1 MTKAIEWLRGC
12 ATALITPFTA
22 QGAIDEEGL
31 MRLVERQIAGG
42 VQMLI
47 PCGITSESATITDE
61 EHQRMLKLVID
72 ETRGRAKIIAATGSN
87 ATVVSIERARAARD
101 LGADAV
107 LVVAPYYDQPAP
119 DGLFAHFSAVAEAVG
134 DLPVI
139 ISSVRGNPA
148 SGIDGPT
155 ALKLACRVENIV
167 GIKDVT
173 GDLKQIMK
181 VTRARP
187 KGFRLLAGDDLLAL
201 PLLLL
206 GADGAVSIVSNEVPD
221 LMVQMLT
228 LALTEEWSE
237 ARALHYRL
245 LPLMEA
251 SFIEPSPVPVMTA
264 LAIMGLIEEHF
275 RLPLVRMHEKHRG
288 YLRDVLVGLGL
299 LDGGARMVA

>member
-1 MTKAIEWLRGC
+1 MIKTIEWLRGC

-22 QGAIDEEGL
+22 QGTIDEEGL

-47 PCGITSESATITDE
+47 PCGITSESATITEE
-61 EHQRMLKLVID
+61 EHHRMLKLVVD

-87 ATVVSIERARAARD
+87 ATVVCIERACAARD

-107 LVVAPYYDQPAP
+107 LVVAPYYNQPAP
-119 DGLFAHFSAVAEAVG
+119 EGLFAHFNAVAKAVS

-139 ISSVRGNPA
+139 ISSVRGSTA
-148 SGIDGPT
+148 SSIDGST

-167 GIKDVT
+167 GFKDVS
-173 GDLKQIMK
+173 GDLKQFMEI
-181 VTRARP
+181 TRTRP
-187 KGFRLLAGDDLLAL
+187 EGVRLLAGDDLLAL

-206 GADGAVSIVSNEVPD
+206 GADGAVSIVSNQVPD
-221 LMVQMLT
+221 LMVQMLS
-228 LALTEEWSE
+228 LAVAEEWSE
-237 ARALHYRL
+237 ARALHYQL

-251 SFIEPSPVPVMTA
+251 NLIEHSPVPVMTA
-264 LAIMGLIEEHF
+264 LAMMGLVEEHF
-275 RLPLVRMHEKHRG
+275 RLPLVRMQEKHRG

-299 LDGGARMVA
+299 LNGSVRMAA

>member
-1 MTKAIEWLRGC
+1 MSKTIEWLRGC

-22 QGAIDEEGL
+22 QGTIDEEGL
-31 MRLVERQIAGG
+31 IRLVERQIAGG

-47 PCGITSESATITDE
+47 PCGITSESATITNE
-61 EHQRMLKLVID
+61 EHQHMLKLVID

-87 ATVVSIERARAARD
+87 VTVVSTERARAARD

-107 LVVAPYYDQPAP
+107 LVVAPYYNQPAP
-119 DGLFAHFSAVAEAVG
+119 DGLFAHFSSVADAVG

-139 ISSVRGNPA
+139 ISSVRGNSA

-167 GIKDVT
+167 GFKDVS
-173 GDLKQIMK
+173 GDLKQIME

-187 KGFRLLAGDDLLAL
+187 KGFRLLAGDDLLTL
-201 PLLLL
+201 PSLLL

-221 LMVQMLT
+221 LMVQMLN

-245 LPLMEA
+245 FPLMEA
-251 SFIEPSPVPVMTA
+251 NCIEPSPVPVMTA

-288 YLRDVLVGLGL
+288 HLRDVLVGLGL
-299 LDGGARMVA
+299 LYGGARMAA